1 MQQVLYRFRIPGIFP
16 DGIPLYGYGLMLF
29 VAFLACITVAG
40 RLAKREGIAKEI
52 VQDLAIWL
60 FLGGLIGARTT
71 FLLVPVEGRRPVSSI
86 GDFFWQLPRLWDG
99 GVIFYGAAIGG
110 AIAFGLAYYFQLRK
124 HDLSTWKV
132 VDIIAP
138 ALALGL
144 CFGRMGCL
152 LNGCCYGDVS
162 CPHCLGIRFPM
173 PAEAR
178 FRMTERGYQTAAG
191 FTLETPL
198 FPGIV
203 DGRTV
208 AAVEPESP
216 AAKAG
221 LERGDVILKVNDQ
234 EVQDAEDLR
243 HYLMNQDNW
252 RGRGL
257 NELGH
262 GWTMEL
268 TVQKSNN
275 GPQETLAFAPMTLPI
290 HPTQV
295 YESVS
300 MLLLFLLLL
309 AFYPFR
315 RHDGEVMALLMI
327 GYGLHRYFNEMLRAD
342 VRPTGFENWTSV
354 LLVAGGLLIIG
365 WLWRKPVQSKLDPET
380 ALTRAAS

>member
-1 MQQVLYRFRIPGIFP
+1 MQQVLFRLRIPGLIP
-16 DGIPLYGYGLMLF
+16 NGIPLYGYGLMLF

-40 RLAKREGIAKEI
+40 RLAKREGIAKEV

-60 FLGGLIGARTT
+60 FLGGLIGARTA
-71 FLLVPVEGRRPVSSI
+71 FLLLQGNVKSVW
-86 GDFFWQLPRLWDG
+86 DFILEFPRLWDG

-110 AIAFGLAYYFQLRK
+110 VVTFGLAYYFQLRK
-124 HDLSTWKV
+124 HNLSTWKV

-138 ALALGL
+138 AVALGL
-144 CFGRMGCL
+144 CFGRIGCL

-178 FRMTERGYQTAAG
+178 FKMTTQGYQTTAG

-216 AAKAG
+216 AAQAG

-234 EVQDAEDLR
+234 AVQDADELS
-243 HYLMNQDNW
+243 HYLMSQDSW

-257 NELGH
+257 NERGH

-268 TVQKSNN
+268 TVQKPNN
-275 GPQETLAFAPMTLPI
+275 GPQETLAFAPLTLPI

-295 YESVS
+295 YESIS
-300 MLLLFLLLL
+300 MFLLFLLLV
-309 AFYPFR
+309 AYYPFR
-315 RHDGEVMALLMI
+315 RHDGEAIALLMI
-327 GYGLHRYFNEMLRAD
+327 GYGIHRYFNEMLRAD
-342 VRPTGFENWTSV
+342 VRPTGFENWTS
-354 LLVAGGLLIIG
+354 LILVAGGLLIFG
-365 WLWRKPVQSKLDPET
+365 WVWRKPAPRESEAKTSL
-380 ALTRAAS
+380 AGAAS